1 MSNTQNAHINI
12 ERVEPRSPIS
22 PLEEVCDTAVHRS
35 PEISFTTQGMSR
47 ILTSHSTPPPSL
59 YTR

>member
-1 MSNTQNAHINI
+1 MSNTLNACLHI

-22 PLEEVCDTAVHRS
+22 PLEEVCGTAAHCPS
-35 PEISFTTQGMSR
+35 EISFTTQGASR
-47 ILTSHSTPPPSL
+47 ILTSHSTPPSL